1 MLKHL
6 VLSGLAVFAFAAFP
20 ISAYGDDSENK
31 SLTKTHAQIAENFS
45 GITHLTPEQI
55 IDKENVLFFDV
66 REEKEFNVS
75 HIKGATYV
83 DPSIKAEAFMT
94 EFEQDWT
101 GKTIVF
107 YCSVG
112 QRSSLLAA
120 RVQTALKAKGASEV
134 VNLEKGI
141 FGWHNQ
147 SMPLTNE
154 NGQTQKVH
162 PYNAFWKRKVN
173 RKDLTSYKP

>member
-20 ISAYGDDSENK
+20 
-31 SLTKTHAQIAENFS
+31 
-45 GITHLTPEQI
+45 
-55 IDKENVLFFDV
+55 V

-147 SMPLTNE
+147 SMPLTNHLAPI
-154 NGQTQKVH
+154 T
-162 PYNAFWKRKVN
+162 AFVFN
-173 RKDLTSYKP
+173 IDFSVFDFGF